1 MKYRSTAG
9 KASGRSFED
18 VVLEGAAPDG
28 GLYMPETVPPYDPP
42 PAGRHEDYLVK
53 ALEAFGASGVED
65 LVADAC
71 SRFHHPEV
79 TPIVEVGDYRL
90 LELFW
95 GPTLSFKDH
104 AMQVLARLF
113 NRFLAERDEQRTV
126 LVATSG
132 DTGSAAI
139 EAFRGLAAVRVVV
152 LYPTGKVSE
161 YQRRQMTTVDDSN
174 VEVLSVAGT
183 FDDCQRLV
191 KEAFRSRAGLASAN
205 SINWGRIASQIGYY
219 LAAAARMGES
229 FEVVV
234 PTGNFGNAYSAW
246 TAKQMGVPIQRIVI
260 ATNANRVLYD
270 LYETGEVRAEMALAT
285 LAPAMDIQVPSNL
298 ERYLSDHDATA
309 FSNDFLAGWADDST
323 ILETIARV
331 YETHGALIDPHTAA
345 AWAVADTLGPAKIPR
360 LVVSTAHPAKFA
372 TTIERATGV
381 SPVVPEWAAIDPEL
395 PERDIEIEP
404 DLEGLTEHL
413 S

>member
-9 KASGRSFED
+9 EASGRSFED

-28 GLYMPETVPPYDPP
+28 GLYMSETVPLYDPP
-42 PAGRHEDYLVK
+42 PSGRHQDYLVK
-53 ALEAFGASGVED
+53 ALEAFGASGVDD

-79 TPIVEVGDYRL
+79 APIVDVGDYRV

-113 NRFLAERDEQRTV
+113 NRYLAERGEQRTV

-152 LYPTGKVSE
+152 LYPSGKVSE
-161 YQRRQMTTVDDSN
+161 YQRRQMTTVDESN

-183 FDDCQRLV
+183 FDDCQRLA
-191 KEAFRSRAGLASAN
+191 KEAFRSRVGLASAN
-205 SINWGRIASQIGYY
+205 SINWGRIASQVGYY

-260 ATNANRVLYD
+260 ATNANRVLFD
-270 LYETGEVRAEMALAT
+270 LYEIGEVKAEKAVAT

-309 FSNDFLAGWADDST
+309 FSSDFMAGWADDST

-345 AWAVADTLGPAKIPR
+345 AWSVADTLGPVGIPR

-372 TTIERATGV
+372 DTIEKATGV
-381 SPVVPEWAAIDPEL
+381 TPVAPEWATIDPDL
-395 PERDIEIEP
+395 PERDTEIEP
-404 DLEGLTEHL
+404 ELGALTEYL

>member
-1 MKYRSTAG
+1 
-9 KASGRSFED
+9 
-18 VVLEGAAPDG
+18 
-28 GLYMPETVPPYDPP
+28 
-42 PAGRHEDYLVK
+42 
-53 ALEAFGASGVED
+53 
-65 LVADAC
+65 
-71 SRFHHPEV
+71 
-79 TPIVEVGDYRL
+79 
-90 LELFW
+90 
-95 GPTLSFKDH
+95 
-104 AMQVLARLF
+104 MQVLARLF
-113 NRFLAERDEQRTV
+113 NRYLAERGEQRTV

-152 LYPTGKVSE
+152 LYPSGKVSE
-161 YQRRQMTTVDDSN
+161 YQRRQMTTVDESN

-191 KEAFRSRAGLASAN
+191 KEAFRSRVGLASAN
-205 SINWGRIASQIGYY
+205 SINWGRIASQVGYY

-260 ATNANRVLYD
+260 ATNANRVLFD
-270 LYETGEVRAEMALAT
+270 LYETGEVKAEKAVAT

-309 FSNDFLAGWADDST
+309 FSSDFMAGWADDST

-345 AWAVADTLGPAKIPR
+345 AWSVADTLGPAGIPR

-372 TTIERATGV
+372 ATIEKATGV
-381 SPVVPEWAAIDPEL
+381 TPVAPEWATIDPDL
-395 PERDIEIEP
+395 PERDTEIEP
-404 DLEGLTEHL
+404 ELEALTEYL

>member
-9 KASGRSFED
+9 EASGRSFED
-18 VVLEGAAPDG
+18 VVLEGAAPNG
-28 GLYMPETVPPYDPP
+28 GLYMPDTVPPYDPP
-42 PAGRHEDYLVK
+42 PPGKHEDFVVN
-53 ALEAFGASGVED
+53 ALEAFGASGVDD

-79 TPIVEVGDYRL
+79 APIVEVGDYRV

-113 NRFLAERDEQRTV
+113 NRYLAERGEQRTV

-139 EAFRGLAAVRVVV
+139 EAFRGLDAVRVVV

-161 YQRRQMTTVDDSN
+161 YQRRQMTTVVDSN

-191 KEAFRSRAGLASAN
+191 KEAFRGRGGLASAN

-219 LAAAARMGES
+219 LAAGARMGES

-234 PTGNFGNAYSAW
+234 PTGNFGNAYSSW
-246 TAKQMGVPIQRIVI
+246 IAKMMGVPIQRIVI
-260 ATNANRVLYD
+260 ANNANRVLYD
-270 LYETGEVRAEMALAT
+270 LYETGAVMAEKAVAT

-298 ERYLSDHDATA
+298 ERYLSDHDAAA
-309 FSNDFLAGWADDST
+309 FSDDFVAGWADDST

-331 YETHGALIDPHTAA
+331 YESYGVLIDPHTAA
-345 AWAVADTLGPAKIPR
+345 AWAVADTLGPAGNPR

-372 TTIERATGV
+372 STIEKATGLI
-381 SPVVPEWAAIDPEL
+381 PIPPEWATIDPDL

-404 DLEGLTEHL
+404 DLKALTDHL
-413 S
+413 